1 MLLYADDIVLFCEDI
16 DELNS
21 ILQVY
26 DNTFSRF
33 GLTIAID
40 KTKTLAFNV
49 SEDVMNNKAVISLR
63 NEPIE
68 NVRLF
73 KYLGHVLCNES
84 SKSSAFLNHHIS
96 SAYAKWNEMKSVFLD
111 KRIFLSTRVKFLEAC
126 VRNLALFCTG
136 LATRCQRYEEIRI
149 SLVQFFKVNGEM
161 WFFQT
166 KCSKK

>member
-1 MLLYADDIVLFCEDI
+1 MRMLLYADDTVLFCEDI

-21 ILQVY
+21 ILQIY

-49 SEDVMNNKAVISLR
+49 SEDVMTNKSLISLR

-73 KYLGHVLCNES
+73 QYLSHVLCNES
-84 SKSSAFLNHHIS
+84 SK
-96 SAYAKWNEMKSVFLD
+96 
-111 KRIFLSTRVKFLEAC
+111 
-126 VRNLALFCTG
+126 
-136 LATRCQRYEEIRI
+136 
-149 SLVQFFKVNGEM
+149 
-161 WFFQT
+161 
-166 KCSKK
+166 